1 MSRGNWECMAGLCIL
16 QIPPSRCMGELDAVS
31 SWRYP
36 ARMFLKLTA
45 ENCGTVIPQ
54 WNYTARATM
63 VYRKTSI
70 NKGKSLARTCGDCA
84 RALARPP
91 TRTEWGQEWPNDA
104 PP

>member
-1 MSRGNWECMAGLCIL
+1 MCVAGVCVL
-16 QIPPSRCMGELDAVS
+16 QLPPPGRLGELPAVS
-31 SWRYP
+31 SWRYS

-45 ENCGTVIPQ
+45 GNCGTVIPQ

-70 NKGKSLARTCGDCA
+70 NKGKTHAHTRAECA
-84 RALARPP
+84 RALARPH
-91 TRTEWGQEWPNDA
+91 TRTEWGQEWPSDA